1 MESESTVDGVPEKFY
16 EAWWEK
22 VTKRKKRSKLYLT
35 NLADGNEN
43 YNLYKDAI
51 VDYYGSI
58 DLSEEGGGPVAPN
71 TEQYKHLRLSSNNDK
86 NYSVIRKIRPD
97 APTDPGQSKSLY
109 LREPTLIPPKTFEE
123 KIPNKIKAVENK
135 KNVEELKEEIEKTEK
150 ELRREIVSNN
160 SKSVEVRTQVIS
172 KDDEELTPK
181 KAPSLD
187 ERETEKFTNPKSS
200 NKNTVLLLAVL
211 LSFILALSLIKI
223 GGFEILGIALIS
235 TALGFN
241 LVSLLWLEI
250 LSSERFKF
258 RADLSWSFGFW
269 SITIIP
275 SIIATISILWSTS
288 IPGVL
293 DYNYQYIFTEDIG
306 ASKESYLNQ
315 ILVFQIMSNTLLLL
329 SMIKTKSLSP
339 RLIKSPW
346 SISSL
351 VSLIVFCVI
360 IAPGKS
366 IIYSDLLL
374 LIFCFIIIGSSSW
387 IYGRRDEGN
396 YFQMSII
403 FLLPSSLGFYMIV
416 EEVFPVNEEFAILSY
431 LVLPIILNAITLL
444 LPNKSDN
451 INTNKKGINAVGF
464 IILSI
469 ALINIILISTITE
482 GWNELIPMM
491 SMLGFVSYRREH
503 SRKIGG
509 DFVIIHRILSR
520 ELGDDNARREYK
532 KANLKITLLGASGT
546 GKTSYCA
553 ALWTL
558 ITSRI
563 NREIWWTKDI
573 EILGKHEYLNE
584 VGNKETLEALAEQG
598 GCTGKDK
605 IGEMLGERVAGMTC
619 KKWIERGDLPE
630 PSNNSPIPFSAE
642 AFGKSEEELQ
652 RLKNKITAKDPSVRG
667 LPDPTQ
673 KGGKIEMDISFLAE
687 VEQITPRFLLS
698 NRESVEGRKGA
709 ITEVTLRL
717 ESWDITGESFED
729 AVEYTRLQLSRGIKT
744 SQLKTK
750 NIKQQDLGEIESSVG
765 LDEINRAKH
774 LFINSPQ
781 IFYIVDVDDLVNKG
795 DMKNVE
801 KFLRLITKLN
811 IGGGLGLESIKILI
825 NKADELIDNTTND
838 QLRLSKWEELRNSS
852 KADNLVNRMTNQAL
866 DDLRA
871 TGLQVSSTFICS
883 FGGLVPELD
892 ENGKARF
899 DDNNKPLKQASYPM
913 VPVNVL
919 EPLID
924 LLLSENS
931 RLYCEEN

>member
-1 MESESTVDGVPEKFY
+1 MGGDSTVEGVPEIFY

-22 VTKRKKRSKLYLT
+22 KTGIIKHRKKFMQELAGKENYDEYTRLIEEFYDLSKWQEGIPDPYYLT
-35 NLADGNEN
+35 
-43 YNLYKDAI
+43 
-51 VDYYGSI
+51 
-58 DLSEEGGGPVAPN
+58 
-71 TEQYKHLRLSSNNDK
+71 
-86 NYSVIRKIRPD
+86 
-97 APTDPGQSKSLY
+97 
-109 LREPTLIPPKTFEE
+109 PKTKKYNSLEYDEISTFEKDE
-123 KIPNKIKAVENK
+123 GNLSPDPSQDDEENISIKNTAVENK
-135 KNVEELKEEIEKTEK
+135 NNLEKAIEEIGTISERFDEK
-150 ELRREIVSNN
+150 ISNN
-160 SKSVEVRTQVIS
+160 SENENIRTQFTPNS
-172 KDDEELTPK
+172 EELTSK
-181 KAPSLD
+181 KAQSL
-187 ERETEKFTNPKSS
+187 EVRETEKFTKPRTS
-200 NKNTVLLLAVL
+200 NKTTVLLLAVL
-211 LSFILALSLIKI
+211 LSFIIALSFIKI
-223 GGFEILGIALIS
+223 GGFEILGIVLIS
-235 TALGFN
+235 AALGFN

-306 ASKESYLNQ
+306 ATKESYLNQ
-315 ILVFQIMSNTLLLL
+315 ILVFHIVSNILLLS

-351 VSLIVFCVI
+351 ASLILFCVI
-360 IAPGKS
+360 IGPGNS

-374 LIFCFIIIGSSSW
+374 LVFCFIIIGSSSW
-387 IYGRRDEGN
+387 IYGRRDEGR

-416 EEVFPVNEEFAILSY
+416 EEVFSVNEEFAILSF
-431 LVLPIILNAITLL
+431 LVLPIISNAITLL
-444 LPNKSDN
+444 LPNKSDE

-469 ALINIILISTITE
+469 VLINIVLISSTTE
-482 GWNELIPMM
+482 GWNEIIPMI

-520 ELGDDNARREYK
+520 ELQDNSARRKYK
-532 KANLKITLLGASGT
+532 KANLKITLLGSSGT
-546 GKTSYCA
+546 GKTSYCT

-558 ITSRI
+558 MTTRI
-563 NREIWWTKDI
+563 NREIWWSKDI
-573 EILGKHEYLNE
+573 QIEGKHKYL
-584 VGNKETLEALAEQG
+584 KEEKNQQTLKALAEQG
-598 GCTGKDK
+598 GSKGD
-605 IGEMLGERVAGMTC
+605 IGEMLVERIAGKTC
-619 KKWIERGDLPE
+619 KKWIERSSFPE
-630 PSNNSPIPFSAE
+630 PSNNNSMPFSAE

-652 RLKNKITAKDPSVRG
+652 RLKKKITAINPSVRG

-687 VEQITPRFLLS
+687 VEQITPRFLLN
-698 NRESVEGRKGA
+698 NRESIEGRNGA
-709 ITEVTLRL
+709 ITEVTLCL
-717 ESWDITGESFED
+717 ESWDITGESFEH
-729 AVEYTRLQLSRGIKT
+729 AVEYTRRQLNKGIKT
-744 SQLKTK
+744 SELKTK
-750 NIKQQDLGEIESSVG
+750 YIKNEDLTEIGSPVG
-765 LDEINRAKH
+765 LNEINRAKH
-774 LFINSPQ
+774 LFMNSPQ
-781 IFYIVDVDDLVNKG
+781 IFYLVDVDDLVNKG
-795 DMKNVE
+795 DKKNVE

-825 NKADELIDNTTND
+825 NKADELIDVTTED
-838 QLRLSKWEELRNSS
+838 DGGIFLKSWGELMVSS

-866 DDLRA
+866 DDLKA
-871 TGLQVSSTFICS
+871 TGLQVSSTFVCS
-883 FGGLVPELD
+883 FGGIVPVLD
-892 ENGKARF
+892 EKGEAVVNGKGE
-899 DDNNKPLKQASYPM
+899 PLQQASYPM
-913 VPVNVL
+913 VPVNVI